1 MADKIAIFKDGKL
14 VQYDTPEAILMRP
27 ANKFVSDFVGADR
40 ALKVLG
46 LLRITDA
53 MNPNPKN
60 VVQADRG
67 AEEVLQMMDER
78 RMNFA
83 FVIKDNRPI
92 GYLLPKLLK
101 YEHGRV
107 GELAEKFPETMGTRE
122 PLRDALSAMLMY
134 DVSDLP
140 VLDDNGGLAGTISYK
155 NIQKSILELYAEDQE
170 EE

>member
-46 LLRITDA
+46 LLRIRDA

-60 VVQADRG
+60 VVQADRS
-67 AEEVLQMMDER
+67 AEEVMQMMEER
-78 RMNFA
+78 RMSFA
-83 FVIKDNRPI
+83 FVIKDNRPV

-107 GELAEKFPETMGTRE
+107 GELAEKFHGDPGTAARC
-122 PLRDALSAMLMY
+122 LVRHA
-134 DVSDLP
+134 DVRCQRPAGL
-140 VLDDNGGLAGTISYK
+140 LDDNGGLAGTISYK
-155 NIQKSILELYAEDQE
+155 NIQKSILELYAEDQKE
-170 EE
+170 E